1 MNVEPSIQAKLLDL
15 AAVDAELTRIEHRRK
30 VLPEEQEVRQLES
43 ERTARKDAAVKVE
56 ILIDDLDRDIRKLE
70 GEIDAV
76 RKREE
81 RDRGMLTAGS
91 VGAKQLSE
99 LQHELTSLE
108 RRRTVLE
115 DDLIEVMERRE
126 AAAADHDHAGANLDH
141 AEQLLA
147 EAQRKRDEAL
157 RDLEA
162 AAQRCA
168 SDRAALAGRFPAE
181 LTAIYDK
188 QRAGYGVGA
197 ALLQARR
204 CGACRIELDRGE
216 IARIVKTA
224 PEVVVRCS
232 ECGAIL
238 VRTKQS
244 GL

>member
-1 MNVEPSIQAKLLDL
+1 MNVEPPIQAKLLDL

-30 VLPEEQEVRQLES
+30 VLPEQQEVQRLET
-43 ERTARKDAAVKVE
+43 ERSTRKDAAVKVE

-70 GEIDAV
+70 TEIDGV
-76 RKREE
+76 RKREQ
-81 RDRGMLTAGS
+81 RDRGMLDSGS

-99 LQHELTSLE
+99 LQHELGSLE

-115 DDLIEVMERRE
+115 DDLLEVMERRE
-126 AAAADHDHAGANLDH
+126 AAVADHQHAGANLSK
-141 AEQLLA
+141 A
-147 EAQRKRDEAL
+147 EADLADAQRRRDEAL
-157 RDLEA
+157 ADLEVA
-162 AAQRCA
+162 SGRCA
-168 SDRAALAGRFPAE
+168 TDREQLLTAFPAE
-181 LTAIYDK
+181 LLAIYDK
-188 QRAGYGVGA
+188 QRAQHGVGA

-216 IARIVKTA
+216 IARIAKTD
-224 PEVVVRCS
+224 PEVVVRCP